1 MEEMKSCIAIY
12 DVRGIQ
18 NYIFRTN
25 AVKEIIGG
33 SNIVDGLIIN
43 EFTTAVN
50 KIMNDIGLSS
60 ESVVLDWDS
69 VASYSFDDN
78 PDIQIEVL
86 YYGGGNLVV
95 LFRDEELCQK
105 VSIEMSMNII
115 KHAYGLSLVYA
126 YVDKT
131 DDYNSDWVNL
141 RTKLSEIKAVTALNK
156 PAGILPI
163 VRYDGVTGR
172 PLSKRYEGR
181 MVTYEAY
188 QKLVKAKQS
197 SNSGDLYIKE
207 FDKMR
212 TSKEEGLIAIVH
224 IDGNSMG
231 ANIREI
237 MNGTNTYKDAVYKMR
252 KISKDI
258 HEVFEVKALNHVKDK
273 IKDICNR
280 HGIEVKNNALPFR
293 PIIQAG
299 DDITFVCNERLAL
312 DIVKEYLSVIR
323 EGYMFQEEYKFS
335 ACAGIA
341 IIHSHFPFYKGY
353 MVAEQCCESAKR
365 RAKNEGMVEGKIGNF
380 IDFQYCY
387 SGNVVDL
394 DQARENNYRSVEGIN
409 LLKRPY
415 GLYLDSDVLTE
426 EQKMFDLKEF
436 DADLEML
443 TAISRN
449 VAKAFRDAYY
459 KDRGTVNIMFERQK
473 IKNHIDYKDAFKE
486 INGKEYAEYF
496 DCLEMLDVFG
506 VRKVDANE
514 D

>member
-1 MEEMKSCIAIY
+1 MENKSCIAIY

-105 VSIEMSMNII
+105 VSIEMSKNII

-188 QKLVKAKQS
+188 QKLVKAKES

-237 MNGTNTYKDAVYKMR
+237 MNGTSTYKDAVYKMR
-252 KISKDI
+252 
-258 HEVFEVKALNHVKDK
+258 
-273 IKDICNR
+273 
-280 HGIEVKNNALPFR
+280 
-293 PIIQAG
+293 
-299 DDITFVCNERLAL
+299 
-312 DIVKEYLSVIR
+312 
-323 EGYMFQEEYKFS
+323 
-335 ACAGIA
+335 
-341 IIHSHFPFYKGY
+341 
-353 MVAEQCCESAKR
+353 
-365 RAKNEGMVEGKIGNF
+365 
-380 IDFQYCY
+380 
-387 SGNVVDL
+387 
-394 DQARENNYRSVEGIN
+394 
-409 LLKRPY
+409 
-415 GLYLDSDVLTE
+415 
-426 EQKMFDLKEF
+426 
-436 DADLEML
+436 
-443 TAISRN
+443 
-449 VAKAFRDAYY
+449 
-459 KDRGTVNIMFERQK
+459 
-473 IKNHIDYKDAFKE
+473 
-486 INGKEYAEYF
+486 
-496 DCLEMLDVFG
+496 
-506 VRKVDANE
+506 
-514 D
+514 